1 MDRAPRMN
9 FMSDNTAGAAP
20 AVIDAIARAN
30 DGREASYGADQVS
43 RRLAARFSDLF
54 EKDVIVHPVLT
65 GTAANSLSIATFCPS
80 WGAVFCH
87 TDAHILVDECGAPEF
102 FSGAKLVPVE
112 GDGGKLTPQGLKAA
126 LGHFQ
131 PGFVHHVQPKMVSL
145 TEATELGTTY
155 KPDEIAA
162 ISALAHERGMRVHM
176 DGARFANAVAG
187 SGKSPAE
194 LTWKSGV
201 DVLSFGA
208 TKNGALAA
216 EAVIFFNPAEAGDFE
231 YRRKRSG
238 HLVSKMRYVSAQL
251 DAMLDNGLWLAL
263 AGQANAMARRLE
275 AGLRAIPGVGIAH
288 AVEANEVFFTL
299 PDHAARGRLEK
310 EGARFYVWSSSEDP
324 VPLIRLV
331 CAFSTTTAEVDAF
344 LAAARRT
351 LGV

>member
-1 MDRAPRMN
+1 
-9 FMSDNTAGAAP
+9 
-20 AVIDAIARAN
+20 
-30 DGREASYGADQVS
+30 
-43 RRLAARFSDLF
+43 
-54 EKDVIVHPVLT
+54 
-65 GTAANSLSIATFCPS
+65 
-80 WGAVFCH
+80 VFCH
-87 TDAHILVDECGAPEF
+87 TGAHILIDECGAPEF

-112 GDGGKLTPQGLKAA
+112 GEGGKLTPQGLKAA

-216 EAVIFFNPAEAGDFE
+216 EAVIFFDKALAETASF
-231 YRRKRSG
+231 RRMRGG
-238 HLVSKMRYVSAQL
+238 HLLSKGRLLSGQFAGWLKDGHWL
-251 DAMLDNGLWLAL
+251 DLAR
-263 AGQANAMARRLE
+263 QANSSARRLARSIKG
-275 AGLRAIPGVGIAH
+275 AGGIRLAWP
-288 AVEANEVFFTL
+288 VDGNEVFAVMPEKL
-299 PDHAARGRLEK
+299 EQRLLK
-310 EGARFYVWSSSEDP
+310 QGFRFYRWRAEAMKPEDRP
-324 VPLIRLV
+324 GKGEVLCRLV
-331 CAFSTTTAEVDAF
+331 CSYQTTAESIDAISE
-344 LAAARRT
+344 AVRR
-351 LGV
+351 

>member
-1 MDRAPRMN
+1 MN

-30 DGREASYGADQVS
+30 DGREASYGADQIS
-43 RRLAARFSDLF
+43 RRLTARFADLF

-65 GTAANSLSIATFCPS
+65 GTAANALSIATFCPS

-87 TDAHILVDECGAPEF
+87 TGAHILVDECGAPEF

-112 GDGGKLTPQGLKAA
+112 GDAGKLTPQGLKAA

-145 TEATELGTTY
+145 TQATELGTTY

-162 ISALAHERGMRVHM
+162 ISALAHGKGMRVHM

-216 EAVIFFNPAEAGDFE
+216 EAVIIFNPAEVRDLE

-238 HLVSKMRYVSAQL
+238 HLVSKMRFVSAQL
-251 DAMLDNGLWLAL
+251 DAMLDNGLWLGL
-263 AGQANAMARRLE
+263 ATQANAMARRLE
-275 AGLRAIPGVGIAH
+275 AGLRAIPGVTIAH
-288 AVEANEVFFTL
+288 PVEANEVFFTL
-299 PDHAARGRLEK
+299 PDHAARERLEK
-310 EGARFYVWSSSEDP
+310 QGARFYVWSSSEDP

-331 CAFSTTTAEVDAF
+331 CAFSTTPAEVDAF
-344 LAAARRT
+344 LEAVRRT
-351 LGV
+351 RGV